1 MDMDT
6 TNERVHFLTNATWDE
21 LIEMENRARK
31 TLGVKAISEQAD
43 LRKMYSSMVM
53 EQHEHINEIS
63 MLRAENTE
71 LRARL
76 NETEKALKETKIDL
90 QDKEISFS
98 AIMAILK
105 YYLDF
110 FEALNPSQKA
120 LGNAMKKMKKRSER
134 NN

>member
-1 MDMDT
+1 MDT

>member
-1 MDMDT
+1 MDT

-21 LIEMENRARK
+21 LVEMENRARK

-43 LRKMYSSMVM
+43 LKKMYSSMVM
-53 EQHEHINEIS
+53 EQHEHINKIS
-63 MLRAENTE
+63 RLRAENDE
-71 LRARL
+71 LKAQL
-76 NETEKALKETKIDL
+76 KKTEKELKATEGKLKETKIDL

-98 AIMAILK
+98 AVMAILK

-120 LGNAMKKMKKRSER
+120 LENAIKKMKKK
-134 NN
+134 